1 MASKSFSEEDFS
13 CPVCRDI
20 FMNPVLLSCSHS
32 ICKDCIERFWES
44 KGSKD
49 CPVCRRRSSR
59 DEPPINLALKELC
72 ETFLQEISQRSSSVC
87 HLHDEKL
94 KLFCLDDQQPVCLV
108 CRDSRT
114 HNNHK
119 FCPVDEAVIDNKEKL
134 KTALKPL
141 QEKLE
146 IFEEFT
152 QNLDETAEHIKIQV
166 ERTEKQIHEE
176 FEKLHQLPVACLPT
190 TQTTQLLGAPR
201 AWGAPYCPQAHCQL
215 LHDEESVRITAL
227 REEEEQKSQMMKEKI
242 EKMSS
247 EISSLSHTIRVI
259 EKQMTAEDVS
269 FLQDFK
275 STMERVQCR
284 TSDPEDISGMMIN
297 VAKHLSNLK
306 FNIIHKMKEKVE
318 YIPVTLDPNT
328 AHCRLFLSDDL
339 SSVRRSKDAALCP
352 DNPERFDLFPCVLGS
367 ESFNS
372 GIHCWDVHVEDNTCW
387 GLGVMTESTERKNDI
402 LSRTLDLN
410 WFSSKLKFRWR
421 HANAFLYTRIEC
433 KTKLSSLKME
443 DTNWVPRSERMKSG
457 TPHRIDGQSRILQF
471 LKNRL
476 EVFKVLSNC
485 GHLFLTFLKIFM
497 SRPDVSLEFYLE
509 LFHHEADFRQQ
520 SRGSQVAFHGEKLQ
534 IFAHGCGKETSSTG
548 KREGFSHSVTS
559 GVWYVKYLSGEY
571 AAVITPETDL
581 CPTVKLKLERIRVE
595 LDYERGKLSFS
606 DPLTNTHIHT
616 FTHTFTERV
625 YPWFAVGCNI
635 SPLVIL
641 PVKSSEKL

>member
-13 CPVCRDI
+13 CPVCCDI
-20 FMNPVLLSCSHS
+20 FTNPVVLSCSHS
-32 ICKDCIERFWES
+32 ICKDCIQRFWES

-49 CPVCRRRSSR
+49 CPVCRRRSSKN
-59 DEPPINLALKELC
+59 DPPCNLVLKNLC
-72 ETFLQEISQRSSSVC
+72 ETFLQERSQRSSSVC
-87 HLHDEKL
+87 HLHNEKL

-134 KTALKPL
+134 KVELKPL
-141 QEKLE
+141 QEKLR
-146 IFEEFT
+146 IFEKNK
-152 QNLDETAEHIKIQV
+152 QNLDETAEHIKIQA

-176 FEKLHQLPVACLPT
+176 FEKLH
-190 TQTTQLLGAPR
+190 
-201 AWGAPYCPQAHCQL
+201 QL

-306 FNIIHKMKEKVE
+306 FTVIHKMKEKVE

-328 AHCRLFLSDDL
+328 AHRCVFLSDDL
-339 SSVRRSKDAALCP
+339 TSVRRSEDAALLP
-352 DNPERFDLFPCVLGS
+352 DNPERFDLYECVLGS

-372 GIHCWDVHVEDNTCW
+372 GIHCWDVQVGDNTHW
-387 GLGVMTESTERKNDI
+387 RLGVMTESVERK
-402 LSRTLDLN
+402 
-410 WFSSKLKFRWR
+410 
-421 HANAFLYTRIEC
+421 
-433 KTKLSSLKME
+433 
-443 DTNWVPRSERMKSG
+443 
-457 TPHRIDGQSRILQF
+457 
-471 LKNRL
+471 KNI
-476 EVFKVLSNC
+476 SC
-485 GHLFLTFLKIFM
+485 
-497 SRPDVSLEFYLE
+497 
-509 LFHHEADFRQQ
+509 
-520 SRGSQVAFHGEKLQ
+520 
-534 IFAHGCGKETSSTG
+534 STG
-548 KREGFSHSVTS
+548 FWSVD
-559 GVWYVKYLSGEY
+559 YVSGEY
-571 AAVITPETDL
+571 SAVITPLKTAL
-581 CPTVKLKLERIRVE
+581 HLSVKVKLERIRVE

-625 YPWFAVGCNI
+625 YPWFWVGFDI
-635 SPLVIL
+635 SALVIL
-641 PVKSSEKL
+641 PMI

>member
-1 MASKSFSEEDFS
+1 MASKSFSEEDLS
-13 CPVCRDI
+13 CPVCCDI
-20 FMNPVLLSCSHS
+20 FTNPVVLSCSHS
-32 ICKDCIERFWES
+32 ICKDCIQRFWES

-49 CPVCRRRSSR
+49 CPVCRRKSTM
-59 DEPPINLALKELC
+59 DPPVNLILKNLC
-72 ETFLQEISQRSSSVC
+72 ETFLQERSQRSSSVC
-87 HLHDEKL
+87 HLHNEKL

-119 FCPVDEAVIDNKEKL
+119 FCPVNEAVIDNKEKL
-134 KTALKPL
+134 KTELKPL
-141 QEKLE
+141 QEKLR
-146 IFEEFT
+146 IFEKNK
-152 QNLDETAEHIKIQV
+152 QNLDETAEHIKIQA

-176 FEKLHQLPVACLPT
+176 FEKLH
-190 TQTTQLLGAPR
+190 
-201 AWGAPYCPQAHCQL
+201 QL

-306 FNIIHKMKEKVE
+306 FTVIHKMKEKVE
-318 YIPVTLDPNT
+318 Y
-328 AHCRLFLSDDL
+328 
-339 SSVRRSKDAALCP
+339 K
-352 DNPERFDLFPCVLGS
+352 
-367 ESFNS
+367 SFNS
-372 GIHCWDVHVEDNTCW
+372 GIHCWDVQVGDNTHW
-387 GLGVMTESTERKNDI
+387 GLGVMTESAERKKNI
-402 LSRTLDLN
+402 
-410 WFSSKLKFRWR
+410 FFR
-421 HANAFLYTRIEC
+421 
-433 KTKLSSLKME
+433 
-443 DTNWVPRSERMKSG
+443 
-457 TPHRIDGQSRILQF
+457 
-471 LKNRL
+471 
-476 EVFKVLSNC
+476 
-485 GHLFLTFLKIFM
+485 
-497 SRPDVSLEFYLE
+497 
-509 LFHHEADFRQQ
+509 
-520 SRGSQVAFHGEKLQ
+520 
-534 IFAHGCGKETSSTG
+534 
-548 KREGFSHSVTS
+548 S
-559 GVWYVKYLSGEY
+559 GVWYVKYFSGKY
-571 AAVITPETDL
+571 TAYITP
-581 CPTVKLKLERIRVE
+581 VKTALHLSVKVKLERIRVE

-625 YPWFAVGCNI
+625 YPWFCVDCNI

>member
-13 CPVCRDI
+13 CPVCCDI
-20 FMNPVLLSCSHS
+20 FTNPVLLSCTHS
-32 ICKDCIERFWES
+32 FCKDCIRRFWES
-44 KGSKD
+44 KGFQE
-49 CPVCRRRSSR
+49 CPVCKRRSTV
-59 DEPPINLALKELC
+59 DPPVNRILKNLC
-72 ETFLQEISQRSSSVC
+72 ETFLKERSQRSSSVC
-87 HLHDEKL
+87 HLHNEKL

-141 QEKLE
+141 QEELR
-146 IFEEFT
+146 IFEEFK
-152 QNLDETAEHIKIQV
+152 QNLDKTAEHIKIQA

-176 FEKLHQLPVACLPT
+176 FEKLH
-190 TQTTQLLGAPR
+190 
-201 AWGAPYCPQAHCQL
+201 QL

-227 REEEEQKSQMMKEKI
+227 REEEEQKSQIMKEKI

-247 EISSLSHTIRVI
+247 EISSLSYTIRVI

-306 FNIIHKMKEKVE
+306 FTVIHKMKEKVE

-328 AHCRLFLSDDL
+328 AHCCLFLSDDL
-339 SSVRRSKDAALCP
+339 TSVRRSKDAKLLP
-352 DNPERFDLFPCVLGS
+352 DYPDRFDLSVCVLGS

-372 GIHCWDVHVEDNTCW
+372 GIHCWDVQVGDNTDW
-387 GLGVMTESTERKNDI
+387 GLGVMTESADRK
-402 LSRTLDLN
+402 
-410 WFSSKLKFRWR
+410 K
-421 HANAFLYTRIEC
+421 
-433 KTKLSSLKME
+433 
-443 DTNWVPRSERMKSG
+443 
-457 TPHRIDGQSRILQF
+457 
-471 LKNRL
+471 
-476 EVFKVLSNC
+476 
-485 GHLFLTFLKIFM
+485 KIF
-497 SRPDVSLEFYLE
+497 
-509 LFHHEADFRQQ
+509 FR
-520 SRGSQVAFHGEKLQ
+520 
-534 IFAHGCGKETSSTG
+534 
-548 KREGFSHSVTS
+548 S
-559 GVWYVKYLSGEY
+559 GVWCVRYYSGKYS
-571 AAVITPETDL
+571 AFITPERGCHL
-581 CPTVKLKLERIRVE
+581 PVKVKLERIRVE

-625 YPWFAVGCNI
+625 YPWFSVDCNI

-641 PVKSSEKL
+641 PVKSS

>member
-13 CPVCRDI
+13 CPVCCDI
-20 FMNPVLLSCSHS
+20 FTNPVVLSCSHS
-32 ICKDCIERFWES
+32 ICKDCIQRFWES
-44 KGSKD
+44 KGSED
-49 CPVCRRRSSR
+49 CPVCRRRSSI
-59 DEPPINLALKELC
+59 ELPPCNLVLKNLC
-72 ETFLQEISQRSSSVC
+72 ETFLQERSQRSSSVC
-87 HLHDEKL
+87 HLHNEKL

-134 KTALKPL
+134 KTELKPL

-146 IFEEFT
+146 IFEEFK
-152 QNLDETAEHIKIQV
+152 QNLDRTAEHIKIQA

-176 FEKLHQLPVACLPT
+176 FEKLH
-190 TQTTQLLGAPR
+190 
-201 AWGAPYCPQAHCQL
+201 QL

-284 TSDPEDISGMMIN
+284 TSDPEDISGIMIN

-306 FNIIHKMKEKVE
+306 FTVIHKMKEKVE

-339 SSVRRSKDAALCP
+339 TSVRRSKDAALLP
-352 DNPERFDLFPCVLGS
+352 DNPERFDLYACVLGS

-372 GIHCWDVHVEDNTCW
+372 GIHCWDVQVGDNTCW
-387 GLGVMTESTERKNDI
+387 GLGVMTESAERKNDI
-402 LSRTLDLN
+402 FSR
-410 WFSSKLKFRWR
+410 
-421 HANAFLYTRIEC
+421 
-433 KTKLSSLKME
+433 
-443 DTNWVPRSERMKSG
+443 
-457 TPHRIDGQSRILQF
+457 
-471 LKNRL
+471 
-476 EVFKVLSNC
+476 
-485 GHLFLTFLKIFM
+485 
-497 SRPDVSLEFYLE
+497 
-509 LFHHEADFRQQ
+509 
-520 SRGSQVAFHGEKLQ
+520 
-534 IFAHGCGKETSSTG
+534 
-548 KREGFSHSVTS
+548 S
-559 GVWYVKYLSGEY
+559 GVWCVRYLSGEY
-571 AAVITPETDL
+571 AAVITPEETDL
-581 CPTVKLKLERIRVE
+581 QFPVEVKVKLERIRVE

-625 YPWFAVGCNI
+625 YPWFGVGCDI

>member
-13 CPVCRDI
+13 CPVCCEI
-20 FMNPVLLSCSHS
+20 FTNPVVLSCSHS

-44 KGSKD
+44 KGFQE
-49 CPVCRRRSSR
+49 CPVCRKRSLR
-59 DEPPINLALKELC
+59 DEPPINLALKNLC
-72 ETFLQEISQRSSSVC
+72 ETFLKERSQRSSSVC
-87 HLHDEKL
+87 HLHNEKL

-146 IFEEFT
+146 MCLYIKKTF
-152 QNLDETAEHIKIQV
+152 DETAEHIKIQGR
-166 ERTEKQIHEE
+166 RTAAQIHGE
-176 FEKLHQLPVACLPT
+176 FEKLH
-190 TQTTQLLGAPR
+190 
-201 AWGAPYCPQAHCQL
+201 QL

-306 FNIIHKMKEKVE
+306 FTVIHKMKEKVE
-318 YIPVTLDPNT
+318 Y
-328 AHCRLFLSDDL
+328 
-339 SSVRRSKDAALCP
+339 K
-352 DNPERFDLFPCVLGS
+352 
-367 ESFNS
+367 SFNS
-372 GIHCWDVHVEDNTCW
+372 GIHCWDVQVGDNTDW
-387 GLGVMTESTERKNDI
+387 RLGVMTESAERKE
-402 LSRTLDLN
+402 
-410 WFSSKLKFRWR
+410 
-421 HANAFLYTRIEC
+421 RIIY
-433 KTKLSSLKME
+433 
-443 DTNWVPRSERMKSG
+443 KSG
-457 TPHRIDGQSRILQF
+457 F
-471 LKNRL
+471 WC
-476 EVFKVLSNC
+476 VW
-485 GHLFLTFLKIFM
+485 
-497 SRPDVSLEFYLE
+497 YY
-509 LFHHEADFRQQ
+509 
-520 SRGSQVAFHGEKLQ
+520 
-534 IFAHGCGKETSSTG
+534 TG
-548 KREGFSHSVTS
+548 KYFAVTTPLEKS
-559 GVWYVKYLSGEY
+559 YILPVK
-571 AAVITPETDL
+571 V
-581 CPTVKLKLERIRVE
+581 KLERIRVE

-625 YPWFAVGCNI
+625 YPWFSVDCNI

-641 PVKSSEKL
+641 PVKSS

>member
-1 MASKSFSEEDFS
+1 MASKSFSEEDLS
-13 CPVCRDI
+13 CPVCCDI
-20 FMNPVLLSCSHS
+20 FTNPVVLSCSHS
-32 ICKDCIERFWES
+32 ICKDCIQRFWES

-49 CPVCRRRSSR
+49 CPVCRRKSTM
-59 DEPPINLALKELC
+59 DPPVNLILKNLC
-72 ETFLQEISQRSSSVC
+72 ETFLQERSQRSSSVC
-87 HLHDEKL
+87 HLHNEKL

-119 FCPVDEAVIDNKEKL
+119 FCPVNEAVIDNKEKL
-134 KTALKPL
+134 KTELKPL
-141 QEKLE
+141 QEKLR
-146 IFEEFT
+146 IFEKNK
-152 QNLDETAEHIKIQV
+152 QNLDETAEHIKIQA

-176 FEKLHQLPVACLPT
+176 FEKLH
-190 TQTTQLLGAPR
+190 
-201 AWGAPYCPQAHCQL
+201 QL

-306 FNIIHKMKEKVE
+306 FTVIHKMKEKVE

-328 AHCRLFLSDDL
+328 ADCHLFLSDDL
-339 SSVRRSKDAALCP
+339 TSVRLSDDAALLP
-352 DNPERFDLFPCVLGS
+352 DNPERFDFSPCVLGS

-372 GIHCWDVHVEDNTCW
+372 GIHCWDVQVGDNTHW
-387 GLGVMTESTERKNDI
+387 GLGVMTESAERKKNI
-402 LSRTLDLN
+402 
-410 WFSSKLKFRWR
+410 FFR
-421 HANAFLYTRIEC
+421 
-433 KTKLSSLKME
+433 
-443 DTNWVPRSERMKSG
+443 
-457 TPHRIDGQSRILQF
+457 
-471 LKNRL
+471 
-476 EVFKVLSNC
+476 
-485 GHLFLTFLKIFM
+485 
-497 SRPDVSLEFYLE
+497 
-509 LFHHEADFRQQ
+509 
-520 SRGSQVAFHGEKLQ
+520 
-534 IFAHGCGKETSSTG
+534 
-548 KREGFSHSVTS
+548 S
-559 GVWYVKYLSGEY
+559 GVWYVKYFSGKY
-571 AAVITPETDL
+571 TAYITP
-581 CPTVKLKLERIRVE
+581 VKTALHLSVKVKLERIRVE

-625 YPWFAVGCNI
+625 YPWFCVDCNI

>member
-13 CPVCRDI
+13 CPVCCDI
-20 FMNPVLLSCSHS
+20 FTNPVLLSCSHS
-32 ICKDCIERFWES
+32 ICKDCIQRFWES

-49 CPVCRRRSSR
+49 CPVCRRRSSKN
-59 DEPPINLALKELC
+59 PPLNLALKNLC
-72 ETFLQEISQRSSSVC
+72 ETFLKERSQRSSSVC

-141 QEKLE
+141 QEKLV
-146 IFEEFT
+146 IFEEFK
-152 QNLDETAEHIKIQV
+152 QNLDETAEHIKIQA

-176 FEKLHQLPVACLPT
+176 FEKLH
-190 TQTTQLLGAPR
+190 
-201 AWGAPYCPQAHCQL
+201 QL

-306 FNIIHKMKEKVE
+306 FTVIHKMKEKVE

-328 AHCRLFLSDDL
+328 AHRRLLLSDDL
-339 SSVRRSKDAALCP
+339 TSVRFSEDAVLLP
-352 DNPERFDLFPCVLGS
+352 DNPERFDEYSCVLGS

-372 GIHCWDVHVEDNTCW
+372 GIHCWDVQVGDNTHWC
-387 GLGVMTESTERKNDI
+387 LGVMTESAKRKKSI
-402 LSRTLDLN
+402 YSR
-410 WFSSKLKFRWR
+410 
-421 HANAFLYTRIEC
+421 
-433 KTKLSSLKME
+433 
-443 DTNWVPRSERMKSG
+443 
-457 TPHRIDGQSRILQF
+457 
-471 LKNRL
+471 
-476 EVFKVLSNC
+476 
-485 GHLFLTFLKIFM
+485 
-497 SRPDVSLEFYLE
+497 
-509 LFHHEADFRQQ
+509 
-520 SRGSQVAFHGEKLQ
+520 
-534 IFAHGCGKETSSTG
+534 
-548 KREGFSHSVTS
+548 S
-559 GVWYVKYLSGEY
+559 GVWCVRYFSGKYY
-571 AAVITPETDL
+571 AVITPETSL
-581 CPTVKLKLERIRVE
+581 RLPVKVKLERIRVE

-625 YPWFAVGCNI
+625 YPWFSVWCNI

-641 PVKSSEKL
+641 PVKSS

>member
-1 MASKSFSEEDFS
+1 MASKSFSEEDLS
-13 CPVCRDI
+13 CPVCCDI
-20 FMNPVLLSCSHS
+20 FTNPVLLSCSHS
-32 ICKDCIERFWES
+32 ICKDCIQRFWES
-44 KGSKD
+44 KVTKD
-49 CPVCRRRSSR
+49 CPVCRRRSSK
-59 DEPPINLALKELC
+59 DDPPLNLALKNLC
-72 ETFLQEISQRSSSVC
+72 ETFLKEKSQRSSSVC

-141 QEKLE
+141 QEELR
-146 IFEEFT
+146 IFEEFK
-152 QNLDETAEHIKIQV
+152 QNLDKTAEHIKIQA

-176 FEKLHQLPVACLPT
+176 FEKLH
-190 TQTTQLLGAPR
+190 
-201 AWGAPYCPQAHCQL
+201 QL

-242 EKMSS
+242 KKMSS

-306 FNIIHKMKEKVE
+306 FTVIHNMKEKVE

-328 AHCRLFLSDDL
+328 AHRCLFLSDDL
-339 SSVRRSKDAALCP
+339 SSVRFNEDAALLP
-352 DNPERFDLFPCVLGS
+352 DNPERFDVSKCVLGS

-372 GIHCWDVHVEDNTCW
+372 GIHCWDVQVGENTRW
-387 GLGVMTESTERKNDI
+387 GLGVMTKSAERKKKI
-402 LSRTLDLN
+402 ST
-410 WFSSKLKFRWR
+410 SSGFWYVV
-421 HANAFLYTRIEC
+421 NY
-433 KTKLSSLKME
+433 
-443 DTNWVPRSERMKSG
+443 SG
-457 TPHRIDGQSRILQF
+457 TYGAVSTP
-471 LKNRL
+471 L
-476 EVFKVLSNC
+476 ETALHLSVKV
-485 GHLFLTFLKIFM
+485 
-497 SRPDVSLEFYLE
+497 
-509 LFHHEADFRQQ
+509 
-520 SRGSQVAFHGEKLQ
+520 
-534 IFAHGCGKETSSTG
+534 
-548 KREGFSHSVTS
+548 
-559 GVWYVKYLSGEY
+559 
-571 AAVITPETDL
+571 
-581 CPTVKLKLERIRVE
+581 KLERIRVE

-625 YPWFAVGCNI
+625 YPWFGVDCNI

>member
-1 MASKSFSEEDFS
+1 MTSKSFSEEDFS
-13 CPVCRDI
+13 CPVCCDI
-20 FMNPVLLSCSHS
+20 FTNPVLLSCSHS
-32 ICKDCIERFWES
+32 ICKDCIQRFWES
-44 KGSKD
+44 KGFQE
-49 CPVCRRRSSR
+49 CPVCRRRSSK
-59 DEPPINLALKELC
+59 DEPPINLALKNLC
-72 ETFLQEISQRSSSVC
+72 ETFLQERSQRSSSVC
-87 HLHDEKL
+87 HLHNEKL

-141 QEKLE
+141 QEKLR
-146 IFEEFT
+146 IFEKNK
-152 QNLDETAEHIKIQV
+152 QNLDETAEHIKIQA

-176 FEKLHQLPVACLPT
+176 FEKLH
-190 TQTTQLLGAPR
+190 
-201 AWGAPYCPQAHCQL
+201 QL

-306 FNIIHKMKEKVE
+306 FTVIHKMKEKVE

-328 AHCRLFLSDDL
+328 ADRRLLLSDDL
-339 SSVRRSKDAALCP
+339 TSVRRSKDAALLP
-352 DNPERFDLFPCVLGS
+352 DNPERFNLSVCVLGS

-372 GIHCWDVHVEDNTCW
+372 GIHCWDVQVGDNTRW
-387 GLGVMTESTERKNDI
+387 GLGVMTESAEKKNDI
-402 LSRTLDLN
+402 S
-410 WFSSKLKFRWR
+410 
-421 HANAFLYTRIEC
+421 TR
-433 KTKLSSLKME
+433 
-443 DTNWVPRSERMKSG
+443 
-457 TPHRIDGQSRILQF
+457 
-471 LKNRL
+471 
-476 EVFKVLSNC
+476 
-485 GHLFLTFLKIFM
+485 
-497 SRPDVSLEFYLE
+497 
-509 LFHHEADFRQQ
+509 
-520 SRGSQVAFHGEKLQ
+520 
-534 IFAHGCGKETSSTG
+534 
-548 KREGFSHSVTS
+548 S
-559 GVWYVKYLSGEY
+559 GVWYVKYYSGKY
-571 AAVITPETDL
+571 SAFITPETESHL
-581 CPTVKLKLERIRVE
+581 SVKVKLERIRVE

-625 YPWFAVGCNI
+625 YPWFSVDCNI

-641 PVKSSEKL
+641 PVKSS

>member
-1 MASKSFSEEDFS
+1 MASKGFSEEDLS
-13 CPVCRDI
+13 CPVCCDI
-20 FMNPVLLSCSHS
+20 FTNPVVLSCSHS
-32 ICKDCIERFWES
+32 ICKDCIQRFWES
-44 KGSKD
+44 KVTKD

-59 DEPPINLALKELC
+59 DEPPLNLVLKNLC
-72 ETFLQEISQRSSSVC
+72 ETFLQERSQRSSSVC
-87 HLHDEKL
+87 HLHNEKL

-119 FCPVDEAVIDNKEKL
+119 FCPVNEAVIDNKEKL
-134 KTALKPL
+134 KTELKPL
-141 QEKLE
+141 QEKLR
-146 IFEEFT
+146 IFEKNK
-152 QNLDETAEHIKIQV
+152 QNLDKTAEHIKIQA

-176 FEKLHQLPVACLPT
+176 FEKLH
-190 TQTTQLLGAPR
+190 
-201 AWGAPYCPQAHCQL
+201 QL

-306 FNIIHKMKEKVE
+306 FTVIHKMKEKVE

-328 AHCRLFLSDDL
+328 AHYKLFLSDDL
-339 SSVRRSKDAALCP
+339 TSVRINEDPVLLP
-352 DNPERFDLFPCVLGS
+352 DIPERFDASVSVLGS

-372 GIHCWDVHVEDNTCW
+372 GIHCWDVQVGDNTYW
-387 GLGVMTESTERKNDI
+387 ALGVMTESAKRKKNI
-402 LSRTLDLN
+402 FSR
-410 WFSSKLKFRWR
+410 
-421 HANAFLYTRIEC
+421 
-433 KTKLSSLKME
+433 
-443 DTNWVPRSERMKSG
+443 SG
-457 TPHRIDGQSRILQF
+457 F
-471 LKNRL
+471 
-476 EVFKVLSNC
+476 
-485 GHLFLTFLKIFM
+485 
-497 SRPDVSLEFYLE
+497 
-509 LFHHEADFRQQ
+509 
-520 SRGSQVAFHGEKLQ
+520 
-534 IFAHGCGKETSSTG
+534 
-548 KREGFSHSVTS
+548 
-559 GVWYVKYLSGEY
+559 WYVRYFSGING
-571 AAVITPETDL
+571 AVITPGRVLDL
-581 CPTVKLKLERIRVE
+581 SVKVKLERIRVE

-625 YPWFAVGCNI
+625 YPWFWVKCII
-635 SPLVIL
+635 SSLVIL
-641 PVKSSEKL
+641 PVKSS

>member
-13 CPVCRDI
+13 CPVCCDI
-20 FMNPVLLSCSHS
+20 FTNPVVLSCSHS
-32 ICKDCIERFWES
+32 FCKDCIQRFWES

-49 CPVCRRRSSR
+49 CPVCRRRSSM
-59 DEPPINLALKELC
+59 DKLFPNLVLKNLC
-72 ETFLQEISQRSSSVC
+72 ETFLQERSQRSSSVC
-87 HLHDEKL
+87 HLHNEKL

-141 QEKLE
+141 QEKLR
-146 IFEEFT
+146 IFEKNK
-152 QNLDETAEHIKIQV
+152 QKLDKTAEHIKIQA

-176 FEKLHQLPVACLPT
+176 FEKLH
-190 TQTTQLLGAPR
+190 
-201 AWGAPYCPQAHCQL
+201 QL

-242 EKMSS
+242 EKMCS

-306 FNIIHKMKEKVE
+306 FTVIHKMKEKVE

-328 AHCRLFLSDDL
+328 AHCELLLSDDL
-339 SSVRRSKDAALCP
+339 ASVRLSKDAALLP
-352 DNPERFDLFPCVLGS
+352 DNPERFVVSKCVLGS

-372 GIHCWDVHVEDNTCW
+372 GIHSWDVQVGENTRW
-387 GLGVMTESTERKNDI
+387 GLGVMTESAERKNDI
-402 LSRTLDLN
+402 SCSSGI
-410 WFSSKLKFRWR
+410 WFVGV
-421 HANAFLYTRIEC
+421 
-433 KTKLSSLKME
+433 
-443 DTNWVPRSERMKSG
+443 DSG
-457 TPHRIDGQSRILQF
+457 
-471 LKNRL
+471 
-476 EVFKVLSNC
+476 
-485 GHLFLTFLKIFM
+485 
-497 SRPDVSLEFYLE
+497 
-509 LFHHEADFRQQ
+509 
-520 SRGSQVAFHGEKLQ
+520 
-534 IFAHGCGKETSSTG
+534 
-548 KREGFSHSVTS
+548 
-559 GVWYVKYLSGEY
+559 KYF
-571 AAVITPETDL
+571 AVITPETPL
-581 CPTVKLKLERIRVE
+581 RLPVKVKLERIRVE

-606 DPLTNTHIHT
+606 DPLTNTHIYT
-616 FTHTFTERV
+616 FRHRFTERV
-625 YPWFAVGCNI
+625 YPRFSVVCNI

-641 PVKSSEKL
+641 PVKSYEKL

>member
-13 CPVCRDI
+13 CPVCCDI
-20 FMNPVLLSCSHS
+20 FTNPVVLSCSHS
-32 ICKDCIERFWES
+32 ICKDCIQRFWES

-49 CPVCRRRSSR
+49 CPVCRRRSSKN
-59 DEPPINLALKELC
+59 DPPCNLVLKNLC
-72 ETFLQEISQRSSSVC
+72 ETFLQERSQRSSSVC
-87 HLHDEKL
+87 HLHNEKL

-134 KTALKPL
+134 KVELKPL
-141 QEKLE
+141 QEKLR
-146 IFEEFT
+146 IFEKNK
-152 QNLDETAEHIKIQV
+152 QNLDETAEHIKIQA

-176 FEKLHQLPVACLPT
+176 FEKLH
-190 TQTTQLLGAPR
+190 
-201 AWGAPYCPQAHCQL
+201 QL

-306 FNIIHKMKEKVE
+306 FTVIHKMKEKVE
-318 YIPVTLDPNT
+318 Y
-328 AHCRLFLSDDL
+328 
-339 SSVRRSKDAALCP
+339 K
-352 DNPERFDLFPCVLGS
+352 
-367 ESFNS
+367 SFNS
-372 GIHCWDVHVEDNTCW
+372 GIHCWDVQVGDNTHW
-387 GLGVMTESTERKNDI
+387 RLGVMTESVERK
-402 LSRTLDLN
+402 
-410 WFSSKLKFRWR
+410 
-421 HANAFLYTRIEC
+421 
-433 KTKLSSLKME
+433 
-443 DTNWVPRSERMKSG
+443 
-457 TPHRIDGQSRILQF
+457 
-471 LKNRL
+471 KNI
-476 EVFKVLSNC
+476 SC
-485 GHLFLTFLKIFM
+485 
-497 SRPDVSLEFYLE
+497 
-509 LFHHEADFRQQ
+509 
-520 SRGSQVAFHGEKLQ
+520 
-534 IFAHGCGKETSSTG
+534 STG
-548 KREGFSHSVTS
+548 FWSVD
-559 GVWYVKYLSGEY
+559 YVSGEY
-571 AAVITPETDL
+571 SAVITPLKTAL
-581 CPTVKLKLERIRVE
+581 HLSVKVKLERIRVE

-625 YPWFAVGCNI
+625 YPWFWVGFDI
-635 SPLVIL
+635 SALVIL
-641 PVKSSEKL
+641 PMI

>member
-1 MASKSFSEEDFS
+1 MASKCFSEEDLS
-13 CPVCRDI
+13 CPVCCDI
-20 FMNPVLLSCSHS
+20 FINPVVLSCSHS
-32 ICKDCIERFWES
+32 ICKDCIQRFWES

-59 DEPPINLALKELC
+59 DEPPINLALKNLC
-72 ETFLQEISQRSSSVC
+72 ETFLKERSQRSSSVC

-94 KLFCLDDQQPVCLV
+94 KLFCHDDQQPVCLV

-134 KTALKPL
+134 KTELKSL
-141 QEKLE
+141 QEKLR
-146 IFEEFT
+146 IFEKNK
-152 QNLDETAEHIKIQV
+152 QNLDKTAEHIKIQA

-176 FEKLHQLPVACLPT
+176 FEKLH
-190 TQTTQLLGAPR
+190 
-201 AWGAPYCPQAHCQL
+201 QL

-306 FNIIHKMKEKVE
+306 FNVIHKMKEKVE

-328 AHCRLFLSDDL
+328 AHRKLFLSDDL
-339 SSVRRSKDAALCP
+339 TSVRFSEDAALLP
-352 DNPERFDLFPCVLGS
+352 DNSERFDLYGCVLGS

-372 GIHCWDVHVEDNTCW
+372 GIHCWDVQVGDNTDWCV
-387 GLGVMTESTERKNDI
+387 GVMTESAERKN
-402 LSRTLDLN
+402 
-410 WFSSKLKFRWR
+410 
-421 HANAFLYTRIEC
+421 
-433 KTKLSSLKME
+433 
-443 DTNWVPRSERMKSG
+443 
-457 TPHRIDGQSRILQF
+457 
-471 LKNRL
+471 
-476 EVFKVLSNC
+476 
-485 GHLFLTFLKIFM
+485 KIF
-497 SRPDVSLEFYLE
+497 SR
-509 LFHHEADFRQQ
+509 
-520 SRGSQVAFHGEKLQ
+520 
-534 IFAHGCGKETSSTG
+534 
-548 KREGFSHSVTS
+548 S
-559 GVWYVKYLSGEY
+559 GVWYVRYMSGEY
-571 AAVITPETDL
+571 FAFITPETFL
-581 CPTVKLKLERIRVE
+581 HLPLKVKLERIRVE

-625 YPWFAVGCNI
+625 YPWFYVGFDI

-641 PVKSSEKL
+641 PVKSSENSESGI

>member
-13 CPVCRDI
+13 CPVCCDI
-20 FMNPVLLSCSHS
+20 FTNPVLLSCSHS
-32 ICKDCIERFWES
+32 ICKDCIQRFWES
-44 KGSKD
+44 KESKD
-49 CPVCRRRSSR
+49 CPVCRRRSSM
-59 DEPPINLALKELC
+59 DEPLPNLALKNLC
-72 ETFLQEISQRSSSVC
+72 ETFLQERSQRSSSVC
-87 HLHDEKL
+87 HLHNEKL

-134 KTALKPL
+134 KTALRPL
-141 QEKLE
+141 QEKLR
-146 IFEEFT
+146 IFEEFK
-152 QNLDETAEHIKIQV
+152 QNLDQTAEHIKIQA

-176 FEKLHQLPVACLPT
+176 FEKLH
-190 TQTTQLLGAPR
+190 
-201 AWGAPYCPQAHCQL
+201 QL

-297 VAKHLSNLK
+297 VAKHLRNLK
-306 FNIIHKMKEKVE
+306 FTVIHKMKEKVE
-318 YIPVTLDPNT
+318 YSTVTLDPNT
-328 AHCRLFLSDDL
+328 ADRRLFLSDDL
-339 SSVRRSKDAALCP
+339 TSVRRSKDAALLP
-352 DNPERFDLFPCVLGS
+352 DNPERFDECSCVLGS

-372 GIHCWDVHVEDNTCW
+372 GIHCWDVQVGDNTRW
-387 GLGVMTESTERKNDI
+387 GLGVMTESAERKK
-402 LSRTLDLN
+402 STY
-410 WFSSKLKFRWR
+410 S
-421 HANAFLYTRIEC
+421 
-433 KTKLSSLKME
+433 
-443 DTNWVPRSERMKSG
+443 RSE
-457 TPHRIDGQSRILQF
+457 I
-471 LKNRL
+471 
-476 EVFKVLSNC
+476 
-485 GHLFLTFLKIFM
+485 
-497 SRPDVSLEFYLE
+497 
-509 LFHHEADFRQQ
+509 
-520 SRGSQVAFHGEKLQ
+520 
-534 IFAHGCGKETSSTG
+534 
-548 KREGFSHSVTS
+548 
-559 GVWYVKYLSGEY
+559 WYVEYFSGKSY
-571 AAVITPETDL
+571 AVITPLKTPL
-581 CPTVKLKLERIRVE
+581 RLQVKVKADRIRVE

-625 YPWFAVGCNI
+625 YPWFSVDCNI

-641 PVKSSEKL
+641 PVKSSEQL

>member
-13 CPVCRDI
+13 CPVCCDI
-20 FMNPVLLSCSHS
+20 FTNPVVLSCSHS
-32 ICKDCIERFWES
+32 ICKDCIQRFWES

-49 CPVCRRRSSR
+49 CPVCRRRSSK
-59 DEPPINLALKELC
+59 DNPPLNLVLKNLC
-72 ETFLQEISQRSSSVC
+72 ETFLQERSQRSSSVC
-87 HLHDEKL
+87 HLHNEKL

-119 FCPVDEAVIDNKEKL
+119 FCPVNEAVIDNKEKL
-134 KTALKPL
+134 KTELKPL
-141 QEKLE
+141 QEKLR
-146 IFEEFT
+146 IFEKNK
-152 QNLDETAEHIKIQV
+152 QKLDKTAEHIKIQA

-176 FEKLHQLPVACLPT
+176 FEKLH
-190 TQTTQLLGAPR
+190 
-201 AWGAPYCPQAHCQL
+201 QL

-306 FNIIHKMKEKVE
+306 FTVIHKMKEKVE

-328 AHCRLFLSDDL
+328 AHCKLILSDDL
-339 SSVRRSKDAALCP
+339 TSVRINEDPVLLP
-352 DNPERFDLFPCVLGS
+352 DIPERFDASVSVLGS

-372 GIHCWDVHVEDNTCW
+372 GIHCWDVQVGDNTHWC
-387 GLGVMTESTERKNDI
+387 LGVMTESVERKKNI
-402 LSRTLDLN
+402 F
-410 WFSSKLKFRWR
+410 FS
-421 HANAFLYTRIEC
+421 
-433 KTKLSSLKME
+433 
-443 DTNWVPRSERMKSG
+443 
-457 TPHRIDGQSRILQF
+457 
-471 LKNRL
+471 
-476 EVFKVLSNC
+476 
-485 GHLFLTFLKIFM
+485 
-497 SRPDVSLEFYLE
+497 
-509 LFHHEADFRQQ
+509 
-520 SRGSQVAFHGEKLQ
+520 
-534 IFAHGCGKETSSTG
+534 
-548 KREGFSHSVTS
+548 S
-559 GVWYVKYLSGEY
+559 GVWCVRYYSGEY
-571 AAVITPETDL
+571 FAVITPGRVLDL
-581 CPTVKLKLERIRVE
+581 SVKVKLERIRVE

-625 YPWFAVGCNI
+625 YPLFWVWCKI

-641 PVKSSEKL
+641 PVKSSEKLRDFI